1 MDTSI
6 DKIYY

>member
-1 MDTSI
+1 MFI